1 MSAAAMETSAK
12 SRRSRPQDKS
22 DDPTGTASLVLPDD
36 AVAELVRG
44 YVRTV
49 TILLPTAA
57 LRPTEAVDAAFDLA
71 EQLLTLTRQTVHEAV
86 SMVESGLDSLDSL
99 DKAA

>member
-1 MSAAAMETSAK
+1 MSAAAIETDSK
-12 SRRSRPQDKS
+12 SRRSRAQAKTDA
-22 DDPTGTASLVLPDD
+22 TGTATLELPDD
-36 AVAELVRG
+36 AVAELMRG

-49 TILLPTAA
+49 TALLPIAA

-86 SMVESGLDSLDSL
+86 SMVESGLDSLD
-99 DKAA
+99 KAA